1 MANRGRKGWGQQ
13 PGPPPAKKRKKL
25 DVVGEGLCQF
35 TYYIRS
41 KSDIAPQACL
51 AFLPD
56 NILLHIMASL
66 DIVSLVRLSRTS
78 RRLHQLFS
86 DESLWRD
93 VDLGFMAECGGDVRK
108 LKTFVRRW
116 LGPATE
122 TVRMASNALSGHG
135 KGKAGRPLPLVTASL
150 LDEVVERCPQLTAV
164 ELRYCDLTQVRLPQH
179 AYCTAHFVSSE
190 WFFLC

>member
-1 MANRGRKGWGQQ
+1 MPVQ
-13 PGPPPAKKRKKL
+13 L
-25 DVVGEGLCQF
+25 
-35 TYYIRS
+35 TYIRS

-51 AFLPD
+51 ALLPD
-56 NILLHIMASL
+56 NVLIHIMASL
-66 DIVSLVRLSRTS
+66 DVVSLVRLSRTS

-93 VDLGFMAECGGDVRK
+93 VDLGFMAEYGGDVRK

-122 TVRMASNALSGHG
+122 TVRMTSNALSGHG

-150 LDEVVERCPQLTAV
+150 LDEVVERCPHLTAV
-164 ELRYCDLTQVRLPQH
+164 ELRDCDLTQVRFALH
-179 AYCTAHFVSSE
+179 IFVPSIG
-190 WFFLC
+190 FVF